1 MRYVHSVAV
10 VLAVLLASQCL
21 AVRPPSRRGPALVR
35 AGGLSIGQVF
45 KPSKVDLDLCKFCI
59 DFSQQALNQLLNII
73 LQVGVV
79 GTCGDLCQ
87 ALADK
92 TGSQALGVA
101 CNLLCDIEGVKEF
114 IKIIENADLDPIYYC
129 ELLKQCTIK
138 DDGDAKIT
146 SLDVSPKSG
155 PQGTFM
161 IDVEYTSKN
170 GTGTG
175 EMVIDIDTV
184 DGIPLGQ
191 GFILEAQEAGSY
203 GQKISLK
210 AEPNPE
216 CDPTQGPCEQFLPGV
231 YNVSIAIC
239 NGECGSKHPHSQIY
253 DQGMT
258 NFTITG

>member
-1 MRYVHSVAV
+1 MLHGRLTTG
-10 VLAVLLASQCL
+10 LA
-21 AVRPPSRRGPALVR
+21 RTH
-35 AGGLSIGQVF
+35 AGHRH
-45 KPSKVDLDLCKFCI
+45 C
-59 DFSQQALNQLLNII
+59 
-73 LQVGVV
+73 QVGVV
-79 GTCGDLCQ
+79 GTCGELCQ

-101 CNLLCDIEGVKEF
+101 CNLLCDIEGVQEF
-114 IKIIENADLDPIYYC
+114 IKLIEKADLDPIYYC

-146 SLDVSPKSG
+146 TLSVNPKSG
-155 PQGTFM
+155 PQGTFI
-161 IDVEYTSKN
+161 IDVEYVSKN

-191 GFILEAQEAGSY
+191 GFVLEAQEAGTY
-203 GQKISLK
+203 GQKISLR
-210 AEPNPE
+210 AEPNPD
-216 CDPTQGPCEQFLPGV
+216 CDPTQGPCESFQPGNYGV
-231 YNVSIAIC
+231 RIALC

>member
-1 MRYVHSVAV
+1 MKSVAV

-21 AVRPPSRRGPALVR
+21 AARPPPRRTVR
-35 AGGLSIGQVF
+35 AGSLSFSQSF

-59 DFSQQALNQLLNII
+59 DFSQQAIQQLLNII

-79 GTCGDLCQ
+79 GTCADLCQ

-114 IKIIENADLDPIYYC
+114 VNLIEKADLDPIYYC

-146 SLDVSPKSG
+146 SLGVNPMSG
-155 PQGTFM
+155 PQGTFI
-161 IDVEYTSKN
+161 IDVEYESKN

-175 EMVIDIDTV
+175 ELVVDIDTV

-191 GFILEAQEAGSY
+191 GFITEAQEAGKY

-210 AEPNPE
+210 AEPNPD
-216 CDPTQGPCEQFLPGV
+216 CDPTQGPCESFQPGNYGV
-231 YNVSIAIC
+231 RVAIC
-239 NGECGSKHPHSQIY
+239 NGECGSKHPHSKIY